1 VPGRDRHVGAGW
13 LIACHQIAGRSSRQ
27 RAGPDSPQ
35 GSPARLS
42 VYALPATRVM
52 GQIVCKSVA
61 CRAGVPGGV
70 GVAGPGGDVSPGLV
84 GWVQPTRGSE
94 LGWVQPAPGGVSGV
108 GRADFHD
115 LCLVSDCL
123 APIMELFPGL
133 SAWTGRSGT
142 PTEVG
147 SGPSG
152 QQTWSWSI
160 SVWRCRSD
168 AHGHRTTSTRCC
180 ARPTASI
187 WTDPST
193 GPSRMLRPD
202 AADRWVTADVWQD
215 FWMVRPSLGTSD
227 RKGMHSRNQQ
237 YGDHTGVVRCRR
249 AVRPGAVVV
258 PRTGGMSLLSTHV
271 VAHTH

>member
-1 VPGRDRHVGAGW
+1 
-13 LIACHQIAGRSSRQ
+13 
-27 RAGPDSPQ
+27 
-35 GSPARLS
+35 
-42 VYALPATRVM
+42 M
-52 GQIVCKSVA
+52 
-61 CRAGVPGGV
+61 
-70 GVAGPGGDVSPGLV
+70 AGPGGDVWSGPV
-84 GWVQPTRGSE
+84 GRCSRTGGVSWGGYSR
-94 LGWVQPAPGGVSGV
+94 PGGVSGV

-115 LCLVSDCL
+115 MCLVSDCL

-168 AHGHRTTSTRCC
+168 AHGHRTTSTRCR

-202 AADRWVTADVWQD
+202 AAGRWVTAVVWQD
-215 FWMVRPSLGTSD
+215 FWMVRPALGTSD
-227 RKGMHSRNQQ
+227 RKGMHSRKQQ
-237 YGDHTGVVRCRR
+237 YDDYTGVVRCRR
-249 AVRPGAVVV
+249 AVCPGAVV